1 MSYNITL
8 TNGSALIS
16 GGLPDG
22 TIDTANSSLTLVGK
36 NYPGYGI
43 FLNQNM
49 VRIMENFSNSS
60 QPSAPLPGQ
69 LWWNS
74 TSKYLN
80 INTASVKGTVNAVWK
95 TIATMT
101 YASSFTTTPV
111 PGEQWFDTI
120 TGQLKVWTGASWTTI
135 GPAASIATGNSGAIP
150 DTITATSPSATYVVL
165 KFYIDNILVGIWSKE
180 ASFQTSEPGFLTINR
195 GLNFST
201 AINQAF
207 YGNADVANQ
216 LYVSGVAIPGS
227 SFLRNDASGSINGS
241 LILSSDNGLA
251 LGAGA
256 TGSGT
261 TGFEARISSGDA
273 ILRNASNNKDLIL
286 SLKTGGVQTSFFKGN
301 YLTGLPEAYSSPTS
315 TSPGLS
321 LATKTYVDTVL
332 GGGTGITTFAGS
344 LNPSANVTYTLG
356 NVTNRWS
363 NVFTQSML
371 IGNVYAANTFSTLSN
386 VSTIYVSSTILPTSN
401 VTVNLGSNGMWFNTF
416 FGRSVQAQYADLAER
431 FEADKPYEAGTVVSL
446 GGEKEITSADD
457 ELCDSVFGVISTKA
471 AFLMNGSAGDNSTHP
486 PVAVNGRVPVRVIG
500 KVNKGDRLVS
510 AGKGLARAGKKSEIT
525 PWNVIGRSL
534 ENKNDDKEGIIE
546 AIVKFNS

>member
-1 MSYNITL
+1 MAYNITL

-49 VRIMENFSNSS
+49 IRLMENFSNSS
-60 QPSAPLPGQ
+60 APSAPLPGQ
-69 LWWNS
+69 LWWDS

-80 INTASVKGTVNAVWK
+80 VNTASIKGTANAVWK
-95 TIATMT
+95 TITTMT

-111 PGEQWFDTI
+111 AGEQWFDTI
-120 TGQLKVWTGASWTTI
+120 TGQLKVWSGSSWTTI

-150 DTITATSPSATYVVL
+150 DTITATSPAATYVVL

-180 ASFQTSEPGFLTINR
+180 ASFSTAVPGFATINR
-195 GLNFST
+195 GLNLST
-201 AINQAF
+201 ALNQAF

-227 SFLRNDASGSINGS
+227 SFLRNDASGTINGS
-241 LILSSDNGLA
+241 LSLTNDSGLTF
-251 LGAGA
+251 GAAGDFV
-256 TGSGT
+256 GSV
-261 TGFEARISSGDA
+261 SSGVVT
-273 ILRNASNNKDLIL
+273 LKNQTNNKDLVL
-286 SLKTGGVQTSFFKGN
+286 SLKTGGSQTSFLKGN
-301 YLTGLPEAYSSPTS
+301 YLTGLPEAYNSPTS

-332 GGGTGITTFAGS
+332 GTGTGITTFTSS
-344 LNPSANVTYTLG
+344 LNPAANVTYTLG
-356 NVTNRWS
+356 NTTNRWS

-371 IGNVYAANTFSTLSN
+371 IGNVYAANTFATLSN
-386 VSTIYVSSTILPTSN
+386 VSTIYVSSSILPTSN
-401 VTVNLGSNGMWFNTF
+401 TSVNLGSAGMWFNTF
-416 FGRSVQAQYADLAER
+416 YGVSVQAQYADLAER
-431 FEADKPYEAGTVVSL
+431 FEADQPYVPGTVVSL
-446 GGEKEITSADD
+446 GGVKEITAADT
-457 ELCDSVFGVISTKA
+457 ELCDDVFGVISTRA
-471 AFLMNGSAGDNSTHP
+471 AFLMNGSAGDNTTHP

-500 KVNKGDRLVS
+500 KIKKGDRLVS
-510 AGKGLARAGKKSEIT
+510 AGSGLARAGLKTEIT